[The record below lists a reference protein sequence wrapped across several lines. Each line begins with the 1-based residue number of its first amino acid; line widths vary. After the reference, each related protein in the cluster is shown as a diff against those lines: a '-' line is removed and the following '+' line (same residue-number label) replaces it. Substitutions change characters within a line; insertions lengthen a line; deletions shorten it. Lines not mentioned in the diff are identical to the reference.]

1 MRNET
6 LGVLGITYWQAYEQA
21 FCCESTQVIPVHH
34 LRWLSPLVFSGWRT
48 RVLRKHFAQTRCK
61 FVGRVSGNDKAGGD
75 PYPDNKKGT
84 PQGPFGI
91 SNGVGGGT

>member
-1 MRNET
+1 M
-6 LGVLGITYWQAYEQA
+6 LGITYWQAYEQA
-21 FCCESTQVIPVHH
+21 FWCEDVQVIPVHR

-48 RVLRKHFAQTRCK
+48 RVLRKHFAETLRANTWQVRRK
-61 FVGRVSGNDKAGGD
+61 GFGNDKAGGN

-84 PQGPFGI
+84 TQGPLGI